1 MSLDYTL
8 DQSVRDV
15 MVVDDGKILWLI
27 VFCKGLCEA
36 SVLKARKKSVLLG
49 RITGRDVEFKIVH
62 PSSL

>member
-8 DQSVRDV
+8 SQFVRDV
-15 MVVDDGKILWLI
+15 MIVDDGEILWLI

-36 SVLKARKKSVLLG
+36 SVLKARKKSALL
-49 RITGRDVEFKIVH
+49 REITGREIGFKIVH